1 MLLVRFWLLWLL
13 FPCFSL
19 AGLCLP
25 GSAWAQFDKQ
35 AWPARGGTPT
45 LTLQDMQGRR
55 WTSAQLK
62 GRVVVL
68 NFWATWCAPCKEELP
83 SLQALH
89 DSPDP
94 PVVLGINVKEPRGRV
109 NAFLHTTQLSL
120 PVVLDEQGD
129 LARQWGV
136 RIYPTTVLLGPDGQ
150 ARWRVVGDLDW
161 NGPLAHEWLLALKK
175 AR

>member
-1 MLLVRFWLLWLL
+1 M
-13 FPCFSL
+13 
-19 AGLCLP
+19 
-25 GSAWAQFDKQ
+25 
-35 AWPARGGTPT
+35 
-45 LTLQDMQGRR
+45 
-55 WTSAQLK
+55 
-62 GRVVVL
+62 
-68 NFWATWCAPCKEELP
+68 
-83 SLQALH
+83 QALH